1 MKHHIFSR
9 STFVLPKLYTGVKN
23 KKTQEIILSLFLYGA
38 GEENRTPVYSLE
50 GCGSTIKLHLHQ
62 VGIFNYT
69 HFCSIVNSLPRK
81 NEKV

>member
-1 MKHHIFSR
+1 M
-9 STFVLPKLYTGVKN
+9 
-23 KKTQEIILSLFLYGA
+23 LSSNCKSPNRNVTGA

-69 HFCSIVNSLPRK
+69 YFLFIVNTYVNILLKVVKIYSFISLYTY
-81 NEKV
+81 VYGCI